1 MKKLSLIIIALVFVC
16 AGSFAQTYKV
26 SLPAN
31 PTIVDLFLAAA
42 KYDKCE
48 TEFIR
53 EYAANAV
60 KAKKL
65 DRHTKRTIDT
75 KNGYLEVTIGSNEDT
90 HHAESCYWK
99 MNNGNLLIA
108 ITHQEYQ
115 ETTTLHFY
123 EYNKANKT
131 LKVIAQKPFDLGLG
145 NKAAEVHYDLPRFG
159 KTIKAE
165 TYDLPSNSGEPYRW
179 NITWNGSKFVV
190 KHLPN

>member
-16 AGSFAQTYKV
+16 TGSLAQTYKV
-26 SLPAN
+26 NLPAT

-48 TEFIR
+48 TELVR
-53 EYAANAV
+53 RYAANAV

-65 DRHTKRTIDT
+65 ERYTKRTIDT
-75 KNGYLEVTIGSNEDT
+75 KNGYLKVTIGANEDY
-90 HHAESCYWK
+90 HCVESCYWK
-99 MNNGNLLIA
+99 MNNGNLLLA
-108 ITHQEYQ
+108 ICHLEYQ
-115 ETTTLHFY
+115 ERGTLHFY

-131 LKVIAQKPFDLGLG
+131 LKVVQKPFDLGLG
-145 NKAAEVHYDLPRFG
+145 NKAAEVSYELPRYG

>member
-26 SLPAN
+26 NLPAT

-48 TEFIR
+48 TELVR
-53 EYAANAV
+53 KYAANAV
-60 KAKKL
+60 KANKL

-75 KNGYLEVTIGSNEDT
+75 KNGYLEVTIGANEDY
-90 HHAESCYWK
+90 HCVQSCYWK
-99 MNNGNLLIA
+99 MNTGNLLIA

-131 LKVIAQKPFDLGLG
+131 LKVIAQKPFNLGLG
-145 NKAAEVHYDLPRFG
+145 NKAAEVHYDLPRSG
-159 KTIKAE
+159 KTIWAE
-165 TYDLPSNSGEPYRW
+165 TYDLMTDTGNPYRW
-179 NITWNGSKFVV
+179 KITWNGSRFVV
-190 KHLPN
+190 KHIPN